1 MKHLNCHNKF
11 LFTNPFAYQANL
23 LVGSAKRNFPQAAL
37 YQTKIFRARMHK
49 CRSATYYPEA
59 VCINGH
65 NLSSK
70 TVKNANLQRQFFF
83 PSCTLSC
90 NNLYRKMYIH
100 ANLKQFLSQV
110 AIIKPK
116 CGK

>member
-23 LVGSAKRNFPQAAL
+23 LVGSGKRNFPQAAL

-65 NLSSK
+65 NPSSK
-70 TVKNANLQRQFFF
+70 TVKKCQSAATVFFSQATLY
-83 PSCTLSC
+83 PATICTE
-90 NNLYRKMYIH
+90 
-100 ANLKQFLSQV
+100 
-110 AIIKPK
+110 K
-116 CGK
+116 CTYMQI